1 MAVDS
6 VRAVP
11 ELPAGWL
18 PDDALV
24 LAFGGQQ
31 EEGLYEVVLPEYTI
45 VGRGE
50 TFQAAISEAVE
61 LLEDYFQLCA
71 AEGLLFA
78 DARRPISGAWYGR
91 LAARTLIGSLA
102 RRVQRRGS
110 RRPRVF
116 RFPVGHAHC

>member
-6 VRAVP
+6 MRAVP

-31 EEGLYEVVLPEYTI
+31 EEGPYEVVLPEYTI

-50 TFQAAISEAVE
+50 TFQAAN
-61 LLEDYFQLCA
+61 L
-71 AEGLLFA
+71 
-78 DARRPISGAWYGR
+78 
-91 LAARTLIGSLA
+91 
-102 RRVQRRGS
+102 
-110 RRPRVF
+110 
-116 RFPVGHAHC
+116 